1 MKMDRL
7 PGAVKLAADSMQIS
21 SQELMKMMESNQ
33 LLAEE
38 FLPKFAIA
46 MRESVREGDA
56 LNKMMQST
64 QAQMGRFG
72 NSVNDAALA
81 FSRGGFNKAFLE
93 FLAQATK
100 SMNAMIKSG
109 FFDALGFGFRML
121 VMPIRAV
128 MEIVEGLNGIFKKA
142 ADEGGEYRDVLTKI
156 AVVLGVLL
164 LPALLSVGRA
174 LAPFLLMTAGLLAL
188 GDIMEGLAGNSSE
201 FSDNWTKL
209 TESFKNGKTDWEAFT
224 KVATELGIALAGI
237 LATTVA
243 LRKLNPFKGKG
254 SVVPSTAGT
263 AAKAAGGGLIGALA
277 RRALGVV
284 GLGIGSDGAGAGSDQ
299 IYDANG
305 NVKAEFRNYNPSL
318 TTPDLPMFGANNRI
332 DNLNRV
338 SGASPSLPMFDAN
351 NKMLQET
358 RRLPSSYASSSSS
371 SSQSVIISNMNING
385 ESAPE
390 NLRTNM
396 ESYMNG
402 LLGDVFTDAMRETV
416 R

>member
-1 MKMDRL
+1 MDRL
-7 PGAVKLAADSMQIS
+7 PGAVKLAADSMEIT
-21 SQELMKMMESNQ
+21 SQELMKMMENNE
-33 LLAEE
+33 LLAKD

-46 MRESVREGDA
+46 MRASVREGDA
-56 LNKMMQST
+56 LNKMMQGT
-64 QAQMGRFG
+64 QSQMGRFG
-72 NSVNDAALA
+72 NAVNDAAMA

-100 SMNAMIKSG
+100 SMNAMISSG

-121 VMPIRAV
+121 MMPIRAV
-128 MEIVEGLNGIFKKA
+128 MEVVEGLSGIFKKA
-142 ADEGGEYRDVLTKI
+142 SDEGGEYRDILTKI

-164 LPALLSVGRA
+164 LPALLSIGRA

-188 GDIMEGLAGNSSE
+188 GDIMKGLAGNSSE

-254 SVVPSTAGT
+254 SVVPSTAGA
-263 AAKAAGGGLIGALA
+263 AAKTASGGIAGSLA
-277 RRALGVV
+277 RRALGVFGVAV
-284 GLGIGSDGAGAGSDQ
+284 GAGSVGAGSDQ
-299 IYDANG
+299 IYDASG
-305 NVKAEFRNYNPSL
+305 NLKSEFRNYDPSF

-338 SGASPSLPMFDAN
+338 SGASPDLPMFDAN
-351 NKMLQET
+351 NKMIQET
-358 RRLPSSYASSSSS
+358 RRLPSSYASSSNS
-371 SSQSVIISNMNING
+371 SSQSVTIANMNING

-402 LLGDVFTDAMRETV
+402 LLGEVFTDAMRETV

>member
-7 PGAVKLAADSMQIS
+7 PGAVKLAADSMEIS
-21 SQELMKMMESNQ
+21 SQELMKMMENNQ

-38 FLPKFAIA
+38 FLPKFATA

-64 QAQMGRFG
+64 QSQMGRFG

-100 SMNAMIKSG
+100 SMNAMISSG

-142 ADEGGEYRDVLTKI
+142 ADEGGEYRDILTKI

-201 FSDNWTKL
+201 FSDNWAKL

-243 LRKLNPFKGKG
+243 LRKLNPFKGKA
-254 SVVPSTAGT
+254 STI
-263 AAKAAGGGLIGALA
+263 AAGGAATAAAGGSGFVSKALRFVSKA
-277 RRALGVV
+277 VRSPIMALQSDK
-284 GLGIGSDGAGAGSDQ
+284 LGEGSDQ

-305 NVKAEFRNYNPSL
+305 NVKAGFKEFTDKQAIDIAEQERLRSARKDVFNQRMLELDDSL
-318 TTPDLPMFGANNRI
+318 NIRS
-332 DNLNRV
+332 RV
-338 SGASPSLPMFDAN
+338 PVSNEPA
-351 NKMLQET
+351 
-358 RRLPSSYASSSSS
+358 

-396 ESYMNG
+396 ESYMNN

>member
-7 PGAVKLAADSMQIS
+7 PGAVKLAADSMEIS
-21 SQELMKMMESNQ
+21 SQELMKMMENNQ
-33 LLAEE
+33 LLAED

-100 SMNAMIKSG
+100 SMNAMISSG

-142 ADEGGEYRDVLTKI
+142 ADEGGEYRDILTKI

-243 LRKLNPFKGKG
+243 LRKLNPFKKG
-254 SVVPSTAGT
+254 SIVPSTATTVAKT
-263 AAKAAGGGLIGALA
+263 ASGGLLGVLA
-277 RRALGVV
+277 RRVLGVA
-284 GLGIGSDGAGAGSDQ
+284 GIAIGSDEVGAGSDQ

-305 NVKAEFRNYNPSL
+305 NVKSEFRSYDPSL

-338 SGASPSLPMFDAN
+338 GGASPNLPMFDSN
-351 NKMLQET
+351 NKMIQET

-390 NLRTNM
+390 SLRTNM